1 MIEHSRPAA
10 LPIQRRAMLGMIAT
24 LPLSACARQPRAPG
38 ELWVGSSPTGVPFSY
53 VDPATNE
60 LTGAMIDIAQIV
72 LRELGMNGDYR
83 AAPFAALIPSLTTGR
98 IDMIAAAM
106 QRTPERAEIVDFSAP
121 VFSYGGGLVVR
132 KEDRGSYPALAAVR
146 EMRVGAQVGTR
157 FVDQLLGAGVTRVKT
172 YDGLGEI
179 VRDLA
184 NGRIDAGYGDEPILR
199 YQLRVGPKR
208 PVRMASEFTP
218 PVEEDLCLI
227 VAKGSRLLPRLNAA
241 ILRLKAAEIRA
252 ILQHWELG

>member
-1 MIEHSRPAA
+1 MIGGFPLAA
-10 LPIQRRAMLGMIAT
+10 CT
-24 LPLSACARQPRAPG
+24 RQPRAPG

-53 VDPATNE
+53 VDPATNA
-60 LTGAMIDIAQIV
+60 LTGAMIDIAKAV
-72 LRELGMNGDYR
+72 LRHLHLAGDYR

-98 IDMIAAAM
+98 IDLIAAAM

-132 KEDRGSYPALAAVR
+132 DDDRGSYPALSAVR
-146 EMRVGAQVGTR
+146 AMRVGAQVGTR
-157 FVDQLLGAGVTRVKT
+157 FVDQLRGTGVTRVKT

-199 YQLRVGPKR
+199 YQLRVGPRR
-208 PVRMASEFTP
+208 PVRMAGEFTP

-227 VAKGSRLLPRLNAA
+227 VAKGNPLLPRLDAA
-241 ILRLKAAEIRA
+241 IGRLKAAEIPA
-252 ILQHWELG
+252 ILRRWELG

>member
-1 MIEHSRPAA
+1 MME
-10 LPIQRRAMLGMIAT
+10 RRTMLAMLGLMPIT
-24 LPLSACARQPRAPG
+24 ACARQSRAPG

-60 LTGAMIDIAQIV
+60 LTGAMIDIARRV
-72 LRELGMNGDYR
+72 LREMGLTGDYR

-106 QRTPERAEIVDFSAP
+106 QRTPDREKIVDFSAP

-132 KEDRGSYPALAAVR
+132 REDRGAYPALSAIGDK
-146 EMRVGAQVGTR
+146 RVGAQVGTR
-157 FVDQLLGAGVTRVKT
+157 FVDQLRGAGVGRVKT

-184 NGRIDAGYGDEPILR
+184 NGRIDAGYGDDPILR
-199 YQLRVGPKR
+199 YQLRVGPQR
-208 PVRMASEFTP
+208 RVRMADDFTP
-218 PVEEDLCLI
+218 PVKEDLCLI
-227 VAKGSRLLPRLNAA
+227 VEKGNPLLARLNDAIARLRKDEMPA
-241 ILRLKAAEIRA
+241 ILRR
-252 ILQHWELG
+252 WGLG

>member
-1 MIEHSRPAA
+1 
-10 LPIQRRAMLGMIAT
+10 MLGMIAA
-24 LPLSACARQPRAPG
+24 LPLAACTRQPRAPG

-60 LTGAMIDIAQIV
+60 LTGAMIDIAKAV
-72 LRELGMNGDYR
+72 LRRLRLDGDYR

-132 KEDRGSYPALAAVR
+132 EEDRGSYPALSAVR
-146 EMRVGAQVGTR
+146 DRRVGAQVGTR
-157 FVDQLLGAGVTRVKT
+157 FVDQLRGAGVTRVKT

-199 YQLRVGPKR
+199 YQLRVGPRR
-208 PVRMASEFTP
+208 PVRMADEFIP

-227 VAKGSRLLPRLNAA
+227 VAKGDPLLPRLDEAIAHLKTAEIPA
-241 ILRLKAAEIRA
+241 ILK
-252 ILQHWELG
+252 HWELG

>member
-1 MIEHSRPAA
+1 M
-10 LPIQRRAMLGMIAT
+10 QRRTMLGMLGA
-24 LPLSACARQPRAPG
+24 LPLAACTDQPRASG
-38 ELWVGSSPTGVPFSY
+38 KLWVGSSPTGVPFSY

-60 LTGAMIDIAQIV
+60 LTGAMIDIARIV
-72 LRELGMNGDYR
+72 LRELGLGGAYR
-83 AAPFAALIPSLTTGR
+83 AVPFAALIPSLTTGR

-106 QRTPERAEIVDFSAP
+106 QRTPDRAKIVDFSAP

-132 KEDRGSYPALAAVR
+132 REDRSTYPALSSVR
-146 EMRVGAQVGTR
+146 RMRVGAQVGTR
-157 FVDQLLGAGVTRVKT
+157 FVDQLQSAGVARVKT

-208 PVRMASEFTP
+208 PVRMADEFTP

-227 VAKGSRLLPRLNAA
+227 VEKRDPLLARLDAA
-241 ILRLKAAEIRA
+241 IMRLKAAEIPA
-252 ILQHWELG
+252 ILRQWDLR

>member
-1 MIEHSRPAA
+1 MMKRRAILGMLGL
-10 LPIQRRAMLGMIAT
+10 LPIA
-24 LPLSACARQPRAPG
+24 ACARQSRAPG

-60 LTGAMIDIAQIV
+60 LTGAMIDIARSV
-72 LRELGMNGDYR
+72 LREIGLMGDYR

-106 QRTPERAEIVDFSAP
+106 QRTPDREKIVDFSAP

-132 KEDRGSYPALAAVR
+132 REDRGAYPALSDLR
-146 EMRVGAQVGTR
+146 DKRVGAQVGTR
-157 FVDQLLGAGVTRVKT
+157 FVDQLRSAGVGRIKT

-184 NGRIDAGYGDEPILR
+184 NGRIDAGYGDDPILR
-199 YQLRVGPKR
+199 YQLRVGPQR
-208 PVRMASEFTP
+208 PVRMADDFTP
-218 PVEEDLCLI
+218 PVKEDLCLI
-227 VAKGSRLLPRLNAA
+227 VEKGNSLLARLNDAIA
-241 ILRLKAAEIRA
+241 RLRKDEIPEILRRWGI
-252 ILQHWELG
+252 G

>member
-1 MIEHSRPAA
+1 
-10 LPIQRRAMLGMIAT
+10 MLGMIAA
-24 LPLSACARQPRAPG
+24 LPLSACTRQPRAPG

-60 LTGAMIDIAQIV
+60 LTGAMIDIARIV

-106 QRTPERAEIVDFSAP
+106 QRTPDRAEIVDFSAP
-121 VFSYGGGLVVR
+121 VFSYGGGLVVG
-132 KEDRGSYPALAAVR
+132 KGDRGSYPALFTVR
-146 EMRVGAQVGTR
+146 DMRVGAQVGTR
-157 FVDQLLGAGVTRVKT
+157 FIDQLHAAGVARVAT

-184 NGRIDAGYGDEPILR
+184 NGRIDAGYGDAPILQ
-199 YQLRVGPKR
+199 YQLRVGPPR
-208 PVRMASEFTP
+208 PVRFVREFRP
-218 PVEEDLCLI
+218 PVKEDLCLI
-227 VAKGSRLLPRLNAA
+227 VQKGNPLLPRLNTAIARLSQAEIPA
-241 ILRLKAAEIRA
+241 ILRD
-252 ILQHWELG
+252 WELA

>member
-1 MIEHSRPAA
+1 
-10 LPIQRRAMLGMIAT
+10 MLGMIAA
-24 LPLSACARQPRAPG
+24 LPLSACTRQTRAPG

-60 LTGAMIDIAQIV
+60 LTGAMIDIAKTV
-72 LRELGMNGDYR
+72 LRRLQLDGDYR

-132 KEDRGSYPALAAVR
+132 GDDRGTYPELSAVQH
-146 EMRVGAQVGTR
+146 MRVGAQVGTR

-208 PVRMASEFTP
+208 PVRMAREFTP
-218 PVEEDLCLI
+218 PVQEDLCLI
-227 VAKGSRLLPRLNAA
+227 VAKGNRLLPRLDDA
-241 ILRLKAAEIRA
+241 IAHLKVAEIPA

>member
-1 MIEHSRPAA
+1 
-10 LPIQRRAMLGMIAT
+10 MLGMIAG
-24 LPLSACARQPRAPG
+24 LPLASCAPAARAAG

-60 LTGAMIDIAQIV
+60 LTGAMIDIAKAV
-72 LRELGMNGDYR
+72 LRELGLGGDYR
-83 AAPFAALIPSLTTGR
+83 AAPFAALIPSLRTGR

-132 KEDRGSYPALAAVR
+132 DDDRGIYPGVAALR
-146 EMRVGAQVGTR
+146 DKRLGAQVGTR
-157 FVDQLLGAGVTRVKT
+157 FVDQLRGAGVTRVST

-184 NGRIDAGYGDEPILR
+184 NGRIDAGYGDAPILR

-208 PVRMASEFTP
+208 PVRFVEEFRP

-227 VAKGSRLLPRLNAA
+227 VEKGDPLLPRLDAA
-241 ILRLKAAEIRA
+241 IARLKTAQIPA
-252 ILQHWELG
+252 ILHHWELD